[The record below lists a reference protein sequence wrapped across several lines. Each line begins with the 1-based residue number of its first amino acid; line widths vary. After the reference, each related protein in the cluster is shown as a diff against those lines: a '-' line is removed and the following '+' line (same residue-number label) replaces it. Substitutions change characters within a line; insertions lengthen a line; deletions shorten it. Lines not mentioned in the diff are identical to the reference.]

1 MRLKNI
7 ILSWGTEF
15 GPIFVFFISSESLG
29 FIPATALFV
38 ALTFVVLVFAYI
50 REKRIAIF
58 PLIAGFSV
66 ILFGLLTVILKN
78 PIFLIIKDT
87 IYNGLFGIALYV
99 GLYFY
104 KEPLLKDLFGS
115 LFKMTD
121 KGWTILSFRW
131 MVAFFILAISN
142 EIVWRHFTSDEW
154 LYYKMLATFA
164 TIVFGLY
171 QLTLSKRER
180 LENSNRWGM
189 NISGKSY

>member
-15 GPIFVFFISSESLG
+15 GPIFVFFISSELLG

-38 ALTFVVLVFAYI
+38 ALTFVALIVAYV
-50 REKRIAIF
+50 RERRVALF

-66 ILFGLLTVILKN
+66 IVFGLLTVLLKN
-78 PIFLIIKDT
+78 PIFLIVKDT
-87 IYNGLFGIALYV
+87 IYNGMFSIALYI

-104 KEPLLKDLFGS
+104 NEPILKDLFGS

-131 MVAFFILAISN
+131 MIAFFVLAVSN
-142 EIVWRHFTSDEW
+142 EVMWRHFTPDEW

-164 TIVFGLY
+164 TIVFGFY
-171 QLTLSKRER
+171 QLTLSRRER
-180 LENSNRWGM
+180 LPNSNRWGM
-189 NISGKSY
+189 NVGE